1 MEISD
6 SELVTETSLS
16 IGDVHFSIHSEY
28 PIRLSSHIERA
39 HAAFRGLSSAAASS
53 IKFDINLVPDDGDG
67 ISKRGALVCET
78 SSWKIYKSGDDGRE
92 LIWPRHDRDGN
103 MWRAAID
110 AERLSATV
118 YVGDEWI
125 EEYNGTRVIKD
136 VVNYPLDELLF
147 MYASAGRDQLLVHSA
162 GCSVYGDVGLVFCGV
177 SGAGKSTI
185 SKQLLKDD
193 DFSLIS
199 DDRIIIHKRD
209 DVYFMSGT
217 PWPGE
222 AGISDNKT
230 VPLRALFFL
239 KQAEY
244 SSLEPIKAGDAFKQM
259 LPMSTIP
266 WYERELLP
274 GVLDFCEGATAA
286 VPAFNLYFTRDDGV
300 ADLLKSKSALRLVTA

>member
-16 IGDVHFSIHSEY
+16 IGDVHFAIDSEY
-28 PIRLSSHIERA
+28 PIQLSSHIERA
-39 HAAFRGLSSAAASS
+39 HGVFRGLAPVSTSA
-53 IKFDINLVPDDGDG
+53 IQFDISLVPDNGG
-67 ISKRGALVCET
+67 GLSERGELICET
-78 SSWKIYKSGDDGRE
+78 SSWKIYESNGGRE
-92 LIWPRHDRDGN
+92 LIWPRHDRAGD
-103 MWRAAID
+103 MWRAVID

-125 EEYNGTRVIKD
+125 KEYNGERVIKD

-162 GCSVYGDVGLVFCGV
+162 GCSVYGDIGLVFCGV

-185 SKQLLKDD
+185 SKQLLEDA

-209 DVYFMSGT
+209 SAYFMSGT

-222 AGISDNKT
+222 AGISANKT

-239 KQAEY
+239 KQASENR
-244 SSLEPIKAGDAFKQM
+244 LEAISGSDAFKQI
-259 LPMSTIP
+259 LPMATIP

-274 GVLDFCEGATAA
+274 KVFDFCEGATAA
-286 VPAFNLYFTRDDGV
+286 VPAYNLYFTRDDGV
-300 ADLLKSKSALRLVTA
+300 VELLKSKSALRR